1 MWSGCL
7 FVSNATNLHI
17 MTTQIHSGGD
27 PLDFS
32 LHELFAAVNAQG
44 YRIAVRTTKRMPDPN
59 SVASWSLRDLIAAG
73 YHIFLAAELD
83 GGASVGEERL
93 Q

>member
-1 MWSGCL
+1 M
-7 FVSNATNLHI
+7 N
-17 MTTQIHSGGD
+17 TQIHSGGD

-32 LHELFAAVNAQG
+32 LRDLLAAVNGQG
-44 YRIAVRTTKRMPDPN
+44 YRIAVKPTKRMPDPN
-59 SVASWSLRDLIAAG
+59 SVASWPLRDLLAAG

-83 GGASVGEERL
+83 DDASVSEERL